1 MRDRC
6 AYHSPAMPA
15 PATPERIKDVNER
28 YHDVAAETYD
38 SKWGIDFGRI
48 GQDQVLDKLRKALG
62 RSDVGPFADALEIGA
77 GTGYFTLNLLQA
89 GAINRATATDIS
101 PGMLEA
107 LEANA
112 KRLGVEVT
120 TVATEAE
127 SLPFDDASFDLV
139 FGHAILH
146 HIPDLGKAFAEFNRV
161 LRPGGAVAFCGEPSR
176 YGDMIAAGPKRAAL
190 LTAPLWRRAIGAS
203 ERDYS
208 ADAADTNGHALETE
222 VDVHAFSPGDLRD
235 FVGGSRLRRRPRQG
249 RGAARQHARLDDAHA
264 RGDRCARTRSPGA
277 GAGSPSA
284 ATWPCRGS
292 TARCSSPTCRPQ
304 LFYNLVLSGL
314 KAEA

>member
-38 SKWGIDFGRI
+38 SKWGIDFDRI

-62 RSDVGPFADALEIGA
+62 RSDVGQFSDALEIGA

-112 KRLGVEVT
+112 KRLDVEVT

-235 FVGGSRLRRRPRQG
+235 FVAAAGFGDVRVKGEELLANMHGWTMRTLEATAVPDEIPLGWRRF
-249 RGAARQHARLDDAHA
+249 AF
-264 RGDRCARTRSPGA
+264 RSYLA
-277 GAGSPSA
+277 LQRVDSA
-284 ATWPCRGS
+284 VLEPYL
-292 TARCSSPTCRPQ
+292 PPQ
-304 LFYNLVLSGL
+304 VFYNLVLSGL